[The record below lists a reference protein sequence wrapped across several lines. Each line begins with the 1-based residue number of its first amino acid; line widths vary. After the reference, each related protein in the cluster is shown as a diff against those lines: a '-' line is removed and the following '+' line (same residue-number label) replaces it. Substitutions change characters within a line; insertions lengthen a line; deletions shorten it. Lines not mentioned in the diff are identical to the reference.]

1 MAVSAIS
8 FEDQNTFEEKQ
19 VVSDADIQTKSVGV
33 TALALT
39 SSDFLLST
47 LRGELTT

>member
-1 MAVSAIS
+1 MIRKKKFMAIAVASLFVAPVMA
-8 FEDQNTFEEKQ
+8 N
-19 VVSDADIQTKSVGV
+19 SDDYT
-33 TALALT
+33 LT